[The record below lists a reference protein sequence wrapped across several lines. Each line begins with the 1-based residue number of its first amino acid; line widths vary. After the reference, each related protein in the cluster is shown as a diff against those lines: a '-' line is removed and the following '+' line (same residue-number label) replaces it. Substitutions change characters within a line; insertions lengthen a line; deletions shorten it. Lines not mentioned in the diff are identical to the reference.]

1 MMISYEK
8 KILDKLKK
16 MLTDEMRDLSSTD
29 KQSLK
34 ASTKKSN
41 TVQNESFKID
51 LDDHLNETKNQ
62 AMRLERIF
70 RKLMI

>member
-1 MMISYEK
+1 ML
-8 KILDKLKK
+8 LDKLKK